1 MDKKEYLEKELG
13 VTVTETNDDYFETE
27 DGEEYRV
34 LDYDESVDA
43 VKEETESLMDD
54 IGFDAF
60 TPEFRDWIFQNAAD
74 EDFLHDVVREDFEF
88 YVEDIMDD
96 KERFLDELKENGLLE
111 EDATVDDI
119 PDGIEDD
126 LVDKLTEDVVNDYTS
141 DLYDY
146 LTDSFGTQEVYD
158 MIIRNNAVDIDK
170 IVEKEIDWDGFGHFL
185 AEYDGKE
192 IELTDDNGNIVYYAY
207 RWN

>member
-34 LDYDESVDA
+34 LDYDESVEA

-126 LVDKLTEDVVNDYTS
+126 LVDKLVDNVGDY
-141 DLYDY
+141 YEY
-146 LTDSFGTQEVYD
+146 LEGNWGAKEVANLI
-158 MIIRNNAVDIDK
+158 MKNNAVDIDK
-170 IVEKEIDWDGFGHFL
+170 IVEEEIDWDSFGHFL
-185 AEYDGKE
+185 AGYDGKE

-207 RWN
+207 RIN